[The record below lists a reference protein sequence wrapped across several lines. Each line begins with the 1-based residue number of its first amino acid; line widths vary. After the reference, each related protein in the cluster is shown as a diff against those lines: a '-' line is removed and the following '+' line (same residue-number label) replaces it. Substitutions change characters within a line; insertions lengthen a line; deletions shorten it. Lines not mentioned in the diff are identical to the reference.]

1 MTVRGRAL
9 LVPTDKGEKRM
20 NNFTY
25 SYPVKV
31 CFGDGVAKDSL
42 KAELQK
48 YGKNILFAYGGGAI
62 KRVGIYD
69 EIIAVLNECGKSV
82 TEFSGIMSN
91 PTYTKVQ
98 EGARLAKEN
107 KVDFILAVG
116 GGSVIDAVRSYRRRQ
131 SSIRIFG
138 ILNTNNTA
146 RRLNLSPWE
155 RS

>member
-1 MTVRGRAL
+1 
-9 LVPTDKGEKRM
+9 M

-25 SYPVKV
+25 CYPVKV

-107 KVDFILAVG
+107 KVDFIVVAVNRARKRLQTDIRRAAVSRKAYSMKVG
-116 GGSVIDAVRSYRRRQ
+116 NALRSQPCFNARQHGS
-131 SSIRIFG
+131 SSRKG
-138 ILNTNNTA
+138 
-146 RRLNLSPWE
+146 
-155 RS
+155 

>member
-1 MTVRGRAL
+1 
-9 LVPTDKGEKRM
+9 M
-20 NNFTY
+20 NNFNY

-42 KAELQK
+42 KAELKK
-48 YGKNILFAYGGGAI
+48 YGKNVLFAYGGGAI

-69 EIIAVLNECGKSV
+69 EIMAVLNECGKVV

-91 PTYTKVQ
+91 PTYAKVQ

-116 GGSVIDAVRSYRRRQ
+116 GGSVIDCCKIVSAQ
-131 SSIRIFG
+131 AK
-138 ILNTNNTA
+138 LDQQA
-146 RRLNLSPWE
+146 QK
-155 RS
+155 